1 MTNYLRLI
9 LKDDLNLYIKIGVK
23 FISNNYLSQ
32 LKLTQLF
39 HSSLVYS
46 SFLMSSSTGM
56 LYSIT
61 SC

>member
-39 HSSLVYS
+39 HSSLVSS